1 MFRSFPRKRESRAT
15 ARRAGKAKRARV
27 FCGGHGHSALKTRVN
42 ALSLRLCPPY
52 AYFSIHSAHF
62 GTSVEPHGMIGTV
75 EVEFFGEP
83 SMMRS
88 E

>member
-1 MFRSFPRKRESRAT
+1 MSLWVPAFRLRSSSYGGLEQQT
-15 ARRAGKAKRARV
+15 RRSLVRRRVAGTNGIDIV
-27 FCGGHGHSALKTRVN
+27 C
-42 ALSLRLCPPY
+42 
-52 AYFSIHSAHF
+52 YFSIHSAHF
-62 GTSVEPHGMIGTV
+62 GTSVAPHGMIGTV